1 MVQTNTFDEIMSI
14 HLKEASGLEIKFSKD
29 PEKMTIPKSSK
40 VEKVNQVEQIGL
52 NSNDVSIPMLNWRAF
67 NIM

>member
-1 MVQTNTFDEIMSI
+1 MFDEIKSI
-14 HLKEASGLEIKFSKD
+14 HLKKASGHEIILSKG

-40 VEKVNQVEQIGL
+40 VEKVNQEEQIGL